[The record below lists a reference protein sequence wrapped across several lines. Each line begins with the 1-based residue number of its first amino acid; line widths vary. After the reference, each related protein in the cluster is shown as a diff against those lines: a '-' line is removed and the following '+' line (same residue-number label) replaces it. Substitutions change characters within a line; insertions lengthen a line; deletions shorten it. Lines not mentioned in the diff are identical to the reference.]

1 MRVRN
6 PCRDQIKSGI
16 MKGSNLII
24 KMGVCTDTELVDG
37 VYVESTKKDGS
48 QWLYLYRASKK
59 NEGKSVESF
68 G

>member
-1 MRVRN
+1 
-6 PCRDQIKSGI
+6 
-16 MKGSNLII
+16 
-24 KMGVCTDTELVDG
+24 MGVCTDTELVDG